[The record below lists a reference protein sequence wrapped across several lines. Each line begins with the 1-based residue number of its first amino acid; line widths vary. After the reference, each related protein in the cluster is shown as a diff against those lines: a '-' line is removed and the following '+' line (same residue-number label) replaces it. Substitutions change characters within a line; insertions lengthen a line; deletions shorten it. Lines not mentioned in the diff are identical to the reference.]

1 VSAEIPLPDAPVGG
15 WRRLA
20 RDTENLGVTLAL
32 FAMMLLPLA
41 AMFVRKQFAGAA
53 PLVQHLTL
61 LVGVL
66 GGAIAARD
74 NRLLALS
81 SLTAFL
87 SGRWKTIASVFSS
100 AVGATVA
107 LFLCVASVQFVREAG
122 ADASDVL
129 AFGIHTRWVQWMMPV
144 GFGLIA
150 IRLVWHADEKWRG
163 RLVALALFAVLAVV
177 AWKCPVAA
185 ERVRWPAIALLLVA
199 TVLGAPVFTTLGGL
213 ALILFWTSEDNPIA
227 AISVTHYSLVVNP
240 SLPTIPLFTL
250 AGYFLA
256 EGGASRR
263 LVHVFNAL
271 FGNIRGGPAIVT
283 ALVCAF
289 FTSFTGASGVTIL
302 ALGGLLMPVLISARY
317 SERNALGLLTGA
329 GSLGLM
335 FPPCLPLILYAII
348 STQAKAPVTIEQ
360 MFLGGIL
367 PGFLLVGLTAWW
379 GIAVGPKH
387 ESGGAQFDV
396 GAAWRAIWEAKWEL
410 LLPVVALG
418 ALFSGFATPVEAA
431 AVTALY
437 AFIIETFV
445 YRDLKWLRSQVPAEL
460 EPGRLPPTILKVV
473 TECGLL
479 IGGVLLILGV
489 ANGFTNYLV
498 DAQVPAKMVEWTK
511 TSIHSPW
518 MFLLLLNLFLLGVG
532 CLMDIYSAIVVVV
545 PLIVPIGKV
554 YGINPVHL
562 GIIFLA
568 NLELGYLT
576 PPIGMN
582 LFLSSYRFKKPMAE
596 VTRAIIPMLF
606 VLLAGV
612 LLITYI
618 PPLTTLLP
626 RLFGHQ

>member
-1 VSAEIPLPDAPVGG
+1 VSAEFPSQTAEVTG

-20 RDTENLGVTLAL
+20 RDGENLGVTLAL
-32 FAMMLLPLA
+32 FAMMILPLV
-41 AMFVRKQFAGAA
+41 AMAVRKQFAGAA
-53 PLVQHLTL
+53 PLVQNLTL
-61 LVGVL
+61 LIGVL

-81 SLTAFL
+81 SLTTFL
-87 SGRWKTIASVFSS
+87 KGRWKTTASVAS
-100 AVGATVA
+100 GAFGAAVA
-107 LFLCVASVQFVREAG
+107 LFLCVAAVQFVREAG
-122 ADASDVL
+122 ADIGETL
-129 AFGIHTRWVQWMMPV
+129 AFGIRTRWVQWLLPV
-144 GFGLIA
+144 GFGLVSV
-150 IRLVWHADEKWRG
+150 RLLWHADEKWTG
-163 RLVALALFAVLAVV
+163 RLVAFALFVGLVLIV
-177 AWKCPVAA
+177 WKTPVSP
-185 ERVRWPAIALLLVA
+185 EKLRWPAIAVLFVA
-199 TVLGAPVFTTLGGL
+199 TLLGAPVFTTLGGL
-213 ALILFWTSEDNPIA
+213 ALILFWSSDNPIA

-263 LVHVFNAL
+263 LVRVFDAL

-302 ALGGLLMPVLISARY
+302 ALGGLLMPVLIGARY

-329 GSLGLM
+329 GSLGLL

-379 GIAVGPKH
+379 GIAVGPKQA
-387 ESGGAQFDV
+387 GLGRRFDLAKA
-396 GAAWRAIWEAKWEL
+396 GHAIWEAKWEL
-410 LLPVVALG
+410 LLPVVALV
-418 ALFSGFATPVEAA
+418 ALFGGFATPVEAA

-437 AFIIETFV
+437 AFIIETFL
-445 YRDLKWLRSQVPAEL
+445 YRDLKWRRSQVTTPV
-460 EPGRLPPTILKVV
+460 EPGHVPPTILNVV
-473 TECGLL
+473 AECGLL

-498 DAQVPAKMVEWTK
+498 DAEIPAKMVEWT
-511 TSIHSPW
+511 TASIHSPW
-518 MFLLLLNLFLLGVG
+518 MFLLLLNLFLLVVG

-576 PPIGMN
+576 PPVGMN
-582 LFLSSYRFKKPMAE
+582 LFLSSYRFRKPMAV
-596 VTRAIIPMLF
+596 VTRAILPMLC
-606 VLLAGV
+606 VLLVGV

-626 RLFGHQ
+626 RLFGHR

>member
-1 VSAEIPLPDAPVGG
+1 VSTEIPSPEAEVTG

-20 RDTENLGVTLAL
+20 RDGENLGVTLAL
-32 FAMMLLPLA
+32 FAMMILPLV
-41 AMFVRKQFAGAA
+41 AMVVRKQFAGAA
-53 PLVQHLTL
+53 PLVQNLTL
-61 LVGVL
+61 LIGVL
-66 GGAIAARD
+66 GGAIAARE

-81 SLTAFL
+81 SLTIFL
-87 SGRWKTIASVFSS
+87 KGRWKTTASIVSS
-100 AVGATVA
+100 AVGAAVA

-122 ADASDVL
+122 ADFSETL
-129 AFGIHTRWVQWMMPV
+129 AFGIRTRWVQWLLPI
-144 GFGLIA
+144 GFGLVSV
-150 IRLVWHADEKWRG
+150 RLLWHADEKWSG
-163 RLVALALFAVLAVV
+163 RLIALALCAGLVLFV
-177 AWKCPVAA
+177 WKSPVSP
-185 ERVRWPAIALLLVA
+185 EKLRWPAIGVLLVA

-213 ALILFWTSEDNPIA
+213 ALILFWSSDSPIA
-227 AISVTHYSLVVNP
+227 SISVTHYSLVVNP

-263 LVHVFNAL
+263 LVRVFDVL

-302 ALGGLLMPVLISARY
+302 ALGGLLMPVLLGAGY

-329 GSLGLM
+329 GSLGLL

-367 PGFLLVGLTAWW
+367 PGFVLVGLTAWW
-379 GIAVGPKH
+379 GIAVGPKLDR
-387 ESGGAQFDV
+387 ERKRFD
-396 GAAWRAIWEAKWEL
+396 GREAWRAIWDAKWEL
-410 LLPVVALG
+410 LLPIVALV
-418 ALFSGFATPVEAA
+418 ALFGGFATPVEAA
-431 AVTALY
+431 ALTALY
-437 AFIIETFV
+437 AFVIETFL
-445 YRDLKWLRSQVPAEL
+445 YRDLKWFRSQRLAPT
-460 EPGRLPPTILKVV
+460 EPGQVPPTILNVV
-473 TECGLL
+473 AECGLL

-498 DAQVPAKMVEWTK
+498 DAGIPAKMVEWT
-511 TSIHSPW
+511 TASIHSPW
-518 MFLLLLNLFLLGVG
+518 MFLLLLNLFLLVVG

-545 PLIVPIGKV
+545 PLIVPIGKI

-562 GIIFLA
+562 GMIFLA

-576 PPIGMN
+576 PPVGMN
-582 LFLSSYRFKKPMAE
+582 LFLSSYRFKKPMTE
-596 VTRAIIPMLF
+596 VTRAVIPMLF
-606 VLLAGV
+606 VLLIGV

-618 PPLTTLLP
+618 APLTTTLP
-626 RLFGHQ
+626 RWFGH